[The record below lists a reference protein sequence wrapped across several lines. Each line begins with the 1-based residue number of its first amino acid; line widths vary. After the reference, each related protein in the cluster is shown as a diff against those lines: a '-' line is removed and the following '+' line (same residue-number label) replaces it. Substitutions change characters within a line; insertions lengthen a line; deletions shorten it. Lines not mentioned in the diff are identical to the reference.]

1 MTLEGLLS
9 ILATK
14 NYLNVKKRDVYPFN
28 LLIVVE

>member
-1 MTLEGLLS
+1 MARDRLLS

-14 NYLNVKKRDVYPFN
+14 NYLNVKKRDVYPFS

>member
-1 MTLEGLLS
+1 MTLDRLLS